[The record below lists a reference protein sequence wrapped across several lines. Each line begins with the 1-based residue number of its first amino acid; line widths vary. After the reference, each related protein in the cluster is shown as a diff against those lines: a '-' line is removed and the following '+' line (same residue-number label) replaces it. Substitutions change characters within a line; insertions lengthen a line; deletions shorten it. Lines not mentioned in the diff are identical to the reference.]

1 MIFSRRWAMPS
12 ENTFEI
18 PCVLGFVERH
28 LEGCLVSIDPFSRN
42 NRLATYRNDINPET
56 IAEHHMESREF
67 LEYLI
72 KRNVKADCIIY
83 DPPYSPRQISECYK
97 ALGLTVKMID
107 TQSSRLKKECKELF
121 RLLLKRGGKVLSFG
135 WNSVGMGKDFD
146 FLEIMLV
153 SHGGDHNDTICIA
166 QQENTAQPLLFSQ
179 ESA

>member
-18 PCVLGFVERH
+18 PCVLGFVQRH
-28 LEGCLVSIDPFSRN
+28 LEGCTISIDPFSRN
-42 NRLATYRNDINPET
+42 NRLATFRNDLNPET
-56 IAEHHMESREF
+56 SAEYHMESRDF
-67 LEYLI
+67 LKMLI
-72 KRNVKADCIIY
+72 DKKIKADCIIY

-97 ALGLTVKMID
+97 SSGLTATMID
-107 TQSSRLKKECKELF
+107 TQSSRLKKECKDLF
-121 RLLLKRGGKVLSFG
+121 RHLLKRGGKVLSFG

-166 QQENTAQPLLFSQ
+166 QKENTDQTLLFSE